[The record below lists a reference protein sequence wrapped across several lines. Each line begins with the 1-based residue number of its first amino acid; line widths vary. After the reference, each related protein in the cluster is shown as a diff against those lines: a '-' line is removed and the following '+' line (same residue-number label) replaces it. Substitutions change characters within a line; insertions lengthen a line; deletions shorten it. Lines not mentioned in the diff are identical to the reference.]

1 MKTPQR
7 HPLIVNFKEIL
18 LNIIQIPSE
27 YLHVQSRQK
36 KHQKKAI
43 KYAQS

>member
-7 HPLIVNFKEIL
+7 HPLIINFKEIL
-18 LNIIQIPSE
+18 LNIVQIPSE

-36 KHQKKAI
+36 KDQKKAI